1 MAYNYLGLVN
11 DVNKRLNEVELIKRD
26 SPSVVDTFSNAIG
39 EYAMVKDAI
48 NVAIRQINQYEF
60 SYPFNSSV
68 NSSTLTPGVTRYT
81 IPTNTKHI
89 DYKTSRIKKDTTLN
103 TSGNN
108 LSTMTYYEYIAQAY
122 ASQEDEIQSTTL
134 NGAIFATTASGSSSS
149 TSLTVASNTSISV
162 GNTIVGTGIPDA
174 TTVTGVSGTTI
185 TISAALTE
193 TISSVIVTSGSIIT
207 LTSSTG
213 FSATGTLFIG
223 GEQISYTGITS
234 NNFTGCIRGA
244 NSTTA
249 ATHASGTVV
258 TQFDNGGVPRHIV
271 RTPDN
276 NYLLYP
282 FPDKQYTLV
291 FDFFT
296 LPTDL
301 VAATEVPSLP
311 EQFRTVIVEG
321 AMYTAY
327 MFRGETQEATIMK
340 NNFEEGIKNMRT
352 LYINKYDYISS
363 TLINKS
369 ATTSMTNS
377 RIN

>member
-11 DVNKRLNEVELIKRD
+11 DVNRRLNEVEL
-26 SPSVVDTFSNAIG
+26 TASNFVASIG

-68 NSSTLTPGVTRYT
+68 NSTTTTPGVTRYT

-89 DYKTSRIKKDTTLN
+89 DYKTARIKKDTTLN
-103 TSGNN
+103 VSGNN
-108 LSTMTYYEYIAQAY
+108 LSTMTYYEYIAKSY
-122 ASQEDEIQSTTL
+122 ASQEDEIQSTT
-134 NGAIFATTASGSSSS
+134 IDATSGLSASV
-149 TSLTVASNTSISV
+149 TTISV
-162 GNTIVGTGIPDA
+162 
-174 TTVTGVSGTTI
+174 
-185 TISAALTE
+185 
-193 TISSVIVTSGSIIT
+193 
-207 LTSSTG
+207 TSSTG

-223 GEQISYTGITS
+223 GEQISYTGITG
-234 NNFTGCIRGA
+234 NDFTGCTRGA

-249 ATHASGTVV
+249 AIIADDVVV
-258 TQFDNGGVPRHIV
+258 TQFDNGGVPRNIV

-282 FPDKQYTLV
+282 FPDKEYTLV

-301 VAATEVPSLP
+301 IAVTDVPSLP

-327 MFRGETQEATIMK
+327 MFRGETQEATVMK
-340 NNFEEGIKNMRT
+340 VNFEEGIKNMRT

-369 ATTSMTNS
+369 ASPSVVNS

>member
-11 DVNKRLNEVELIKRD
+11 DVNRRLNDVELT
-26 SPSVVDTFSNAIG
+26 SSNFASSIG

-48 NVAIRQINQYEF
+48 NVAIRQINQHEF
-60 SYPFNSSV
+60 SYPFNSAV
-68 NSSTLTPGVTRYT
+68 NSSTVTPGVVRYT

-89 DYKTSRIKKDTTLN
+89 DYKTARIKKNTTLN
-103 TSGNN
+103 VSGNN
-108 LSTMTYYEYIAQAY
+108 LSTMTYYEYIAKDY
-122 ASQEDEIQSTTL
+122 ANQEDDIQSTTINAPSGL
-134 NGAIFATTASGSSSS
+134 SAS
-149 TSLTVASNTSISV
+149 V
-162 GNTIVGTGIPDA
+162 
-174 TTVTGVSGTTI
+174 
-185 TISAALTE
+185 E
-193 TISSVIVTSGSIIT
+193 TISV
-207 LTSSTG
+207 TSSTG
-213 FSATGTLFIG
+213 FSSTGTLYVG
-223 GEQISYTGITS
+223 GEQITYTGILG
-234 NNFTGCIRGA
+234 NDFTGCTRGA

-249 ATHASGTVV
+249 ATIADDVTV
-258 TQFDNGGVPRHIV
+258 TQFDNGNIPKHIV

-291 FDFFT
+291 FDYFT

-301 VAATEVPSLP
+301 SAATDAPSLP

-369 ATTSMTNS
+369 ATSSMTNS

>member
-11 DVNKRLNEVELIKRD
+11 DVNRRLNEVELT
-26 SPSVVDTFSNAIG
+26 SSNFASSIG

-48 NVAIRQINQYEF
+48 NVAIRQINQHEF
-60 SYPFNSSV
+60 SYPFNSAV
-68 NSSTLTPGVTRYT
+68 NSSTVTPGVVRYT

-89 DYKTSRIKKDTTLN
+89 DYKTARIKKNTTLN
-103 TSGNN
+103 VSGNN
-108 LSTMTYYEYIAQAY
+108 LSTMTYYEYIAKDY
-122 ASQEDEIQSTTL
+122 ANQEDDIQSTTINAPSGL
-134 NGAIFATTASGSSSS
+134 SAS
-149 TSLTVASNTSISV
+149 V
-162 GNTIVGTGIPDA
+162 
-174 TTVTGVSGTTI
+174 
-185 TISAALTE
+185 E
-193 TISSVIVTSGSIIT
+193 TISV
-207 LTSSTG
+207 TSSTG
-213 FSATGTLFIG
+213 FSSTGTLYVG
-223 GEQISYTGITS
+223 GEQITYTGILG
-234 NNFTGCIRGA
+234 NDFTGCTRGA

-249 ATHASGTVV
+249 ATIADDVTV
-258 TQFDNGGVPRHIV
+258 TQFDNGGVPKHIV

-291 FDFFT
+291 FVYFT

-301 VAATEVPSLP
+301 SAATDAPSLP

-369 ATTSMTNS
+369 ATSSMINS

>member
-11 DVNKRLNEVELIKRD
+11 DVNRRLNEVELT
-26 SPSVVDTFSNAIG
+26 SSNFASSIG

-48 NVAIRQINQYEF
+48 NVAIRQINQHEF
-60 SYPFNSSV
+60 SYPFNSAV
-68 NSSTLTPGVTRYT
+68 NSSTVTPGVVRYT

-89 DYKTSRIKKDTTLN
+89 DYKTARIKKNTTLN
-103 TSGNN
+103 VSGNN
-108 LSTMTYYEYIAQAY
+108 LSTMTYYEYIAKDY
-122 ASQEDEIQSTTL
+122 ANQEDDIQSTTINAPSGL
-134 NGAIFATTASGSSSS
+134 SAS
-149 TSLTVASNTSISV
+149 V
-162 GNTIVGTGIPDA
+162 
-174 TTVTGVSGTTI
+174 
-185 TISAALTE
+185 E
-193 TISSVIVTSGSIIT
+193 TISV
-207 LTSSTG
+207 TSSTG
-213 FSATGTLFIG
+213 FSSTGTLYVG
-223 GEQISYTGITS
+223 GEQITYTGILG
-234 NNFTGCIRGA
+234 NDFTGCTRGA

-249 ATHASGTVV
+249 ATIADDVTV
-258 TQFDNGGVPRHIV
+258 TQFDNGNIPKHIV

-291 FDFFT
+291 FDYFT

-301 VAATEVPSLP
+301 SAATDAPSLP

-369 ATTSMTNS
+369 ATSSMTNS

>member
-11 DVNKRLNEVELIKRD
+11 DVNRRLNEVELT
-26 SPSVVDTFSNAIG
+26 SSNFASSIG

-48 NVAIRQINQYEF
+48 NVAIRQINQHEF
-60 SYPFNSSV
+60 SYPFNSAV
-68 NSSTLTPGVTRYT
+68 NSSTVTPGVVRYT

-89 DYKTSRIKKDTTLN
+89 DYKTARIKKNTTLN
-103 TSGNN
+103 VSGNN
-108 LSTMTYYEYIAQAY
+108 LSTMTYYEYIAKDY
-122 ASQEDEIQSTTL
+122 ANQEDDIQSTTINAPSGL
-134 NGAIFATTASGSSSS
+134 SAS
-149 TSLTVASNTSISV
+149 V
-162 GNTIVGTGIPDA
+162 
-174 TTVTGVSGTTI
+174 
-185 TISAALTE
+185 E
-193 TISSVIVTSGSIIT
+193 TISV
-207 LTSSTG
+207 TSSTG
-213 FSATGTLFIG
+213 FSSTGTLYVG
-223 GEQISYTGITS
+223 GEQITYTGILG
-234 NNFTGCIRGA
+234 NDFTGCTRGA

-249 ATHASGTVV
+249 ATIADDVTV
-258 TQFDNGGVPRHIV
+258 TQFDNGGVPKHIV

-291 FDFFT
+291 FDYFT

-301 VAATEVPSLP
+301 SAATDAPSLP

-369 ATTSMTNS
+369 ATSSMTNS